1 MLSTTLDTMRR
12 IFGATSRPAPQ
23 DFAPTR
29 PAREAGADL
38 IYRLK
43 AWPQLPESGRTAEV
57 YRIISVMSSRPV
69 NRAWILANSRLD
81 AQQLDALL
89 ERLAADGS
97 LEVIDPARFAGR
109 ESSFQV

>member
-1 MLSTTLDTMRR
+1 MLTMTLDTMRR
-12 IFGATSRPAPQ
+12 FFGATSRPAQ
-23 DFAPTR
+23 EDFAPTR
-29 PAREAGADL
+29 PAQGPAAEL

-81 AQQLDALL
+81 AHQLDLLL

-97 LEVIDPARFAGR
+97 VEVIDPSRFADR
-109 ESSFQV
+109 ESTFQA